1 MELAF
6 DQGRDWSQG
15 EVLLGFLRFYA
26 EKYNSEMAIDIS
38 QKFYGRIF
46 EEEGIYGDPL
56 WTLDDLD
63 DFEDLD

>member
-1 MELAF
+1 
-6 DQGRDWSQG
+6 
-15 EVLLGFLRFYA
+15 
-26 EKYNSEMAIDIS
+26 MAIDIS